1 MHLQGAIE
9 YDQILDLV
17 YHLPKEEKKRL
28 ILDLQ
33 KYFINKNE
41 RVFGK
46 YEGKGWI
53 SEDFNEPLDDFHEY
67 MP

>member
-1 MHLQGAIE
+1 MHLQGTIE

-33 KYFINKNE
+33 KYFINKTE

-53 SEDFNEPLDDFHEY
+53 ADDFNEPLDDFHEY